1 MDLNGKRILV
11 VGLGK
16 SGIAAARLLMRQG
29 ARVVLNDR
37 RTDVEGLEPLVAL
50 GADPQLG
57 HHDAALFTSVDA
69 IVLSPGVPPLPA
81 LDAADAAGVPVWSEI
96 ELAARFLRGCTDSS
110 GRRGQPPTV
119 VGITGTNGKS
129 TVTSLI
135 GAMAA
140 KSGRP
145 TFVGGNLGIPFVDV
159 VGTDAAGPDGFVVVE
174 LSSFQLERV
183 DTFRANVALLLNIT
197 EDHLDRYPGMAEYAA
212 AKARIFHGQRK
223 EDHAIVPAGDEVCAS
238 LARAGAAKVH
248 RYAGF
253 TSGDENPKPEV
264 CVVGDALVDQKTGL
278 RFPIAELKIR
288 GGHNLANAASAMLA
302 ARLAGIGEDAI
313 VQTLRTFAGLPHRM
327 FFVRERGGVRF
338 YDDSKA
344 TNVGATVAALEG
356 FRTDPSFEGKVV
368 LLAGGKDKGGSYAP
382 MVDALRAVGRTVVT
396 LGEAAPLIEAAL
408 HDVPFERASDF
419 DDAVVRAAAL
429 AKPGDA
435 VVLAPACSSFDMFRS
450 YAERGERFQRAV
462 LALPE
467 VG

>member
-1 MDLNGKRILV
+1 MDLKGKRILV

-16 SGIAAARLLMRQG
+16 SGIAAARLLMREG

-50 GADPQLG
+50 GAEAQLG
-57 HHDAALFTSVDA
+57 HHDEALFTSVDA
-69 IVLSPGVPPLPA
+69 VVLSPGVPPLPA
-81 LDAADAAGVPVWSEI
+81 IDAADAAGVPVWSEI
-96 ELAARFLRGCTDSS
+96 ELGARFLRGYTDSS
-110 GRRGQPPTV
+110 GRRVQPPTV
-119 VGITGTNGKS
+119 IGITGTNGKS
-129 TVTSLI
+129 TVTSLL

-140 KSGRP
+140 KTGRP
-145 TFVGGNLGIPFVDV
+145 TFVGGNLGVPFVDV
-159 VGTDAAGPDGFVVVE
+159 VGTDAAGPEGFVVVE

-183 DTFRANVALLLNIT
+183 DTFRAHVALLLNVT

-212 AKARIFHGQRK
+212 AKGRLFHGQRK
-223 EDHAIVPAGDEVCAS
+223 EDHAIVPAGDELCAA
-238 LARAGAAKVH
+238 LARAGAAKLH

-253 TSGDENPKPEV
+253 VRGEESPKPEV
-264 CVVGDALVDQKTGL
+264 FVDGDALCDTKSGL

-302 ARLAGIGEDAI
+302 ARLAGIGQDAI
-313 VQTLRTFAGLPHRM
+313 VETLRTFGGLPHRM

-356 FRTDPSFEGKVV
+356 FATDPSFTGKVV

-382 MVDALRAVGRTVVT
+382 MVESLRRVGREVVT
-396 LGEAAPLIEAAL
+396 LGEAAPLLEAAL
-408 HDVPFERASDF
+408 GDVPFQRAADF
-419 DDAVVRAAAL
+419 DDAVTRAARL
-429 AKPGDA
+429 AQPGDA

>member
-1 MDLNGKRILV
+1 MELDGKRILV

-408 HDVPFERASDF
+408 HDVPFERARDF

-467 VG
+467 VA

>member
-1 MDLNGKRILV
+1 MELNGKRILV

-408 HDVPFERASDF
+408 HDVPFERARDF
-419 DDAVVRAAAL
+419 D
-429 AKPGDA
+429 DA

>member
-96 ELAARFLRGCTDSS
+96 ELAARFLRGCK
-110 GRRGQPPTV
+110 V

-408 HDVPFERASDF
+408 HDVPFERARDF

-467 VG
+467 VA

>member
-1 MDLNGKRILV
+1 MLV

-16 SGIAAARLLMRQG
+16 SGIAAARLLMREG

-50 GADPQLG
+50 GAEAQLG
-57 HHDAALFTSVDA
+57 HHDEALFTSVDA
-69 IVLSPGVPPLPA
+69 VVLSPGVPPLPA
-81 LDAADAAGVPVWSEI
+81 VDAADAAGVPVWSEI
-96 ELAARFLRGCTDSS
+96 ELGALFLRGC
-110 GRRGQPPTV
+110 TV

-129 TVTSLI
+129 TVTSLL

-140 KSGRP
+140 KTGRP

-159 VGTDAAGPDGFVVVE
+159 VGTDAAGPEGFVVVE

-183 DTFRANVALLLNIT
+183 ETFRAHVALLLNVT
-197 EDHLDRYPGMAEYAA
+197 EDHLDRYDGMAAYAA
-212 AKARIFHGQRK
+212 AKGRIFHGQRK
-223 EDHAIVPAGDEVCAS
+223 EDHAIVPAGDELCAS
-238 LARAGAAKVH
+238 LARAGAAKLH

-253 TSGDENPKPEV
+253 VSGEESPKPEV
-264 CVVGDALVDQKTGL
+264 FVDGDALCDTKSGL

-302 ARLAGIGEDAI
+302 ARLAGIGQDAI
-313 VQTLRTFAGLPHRM
+313 VETLRTFGGLPHRM

-356 FRTDPSFEGKVV
+356 FATDPGFTGKVV

-382 MVDALRAVGRTVVT
+382 MVESLRRVGREVVT

-408 HDVPFERASDF
+408 GDVPFQRASDF
-419 DDAVVRAAAL
+419 DDAVTRAAQIAR
-429 AKPGDA
+429 PGDA

>member
-408 HDVPFERASDF
+408 HDVPFERARDF